1 MALRRSCRDV
11 LMEVIKRPGGFAE
24 DLEVGVGMLAPP
36 SRLQLVVDAFV
47 LGIVNSICL
56 MADLHSEGV
65 TSIELLTR
73 PREPL
78 PDLDG
83 MYMLVPDRENMDL
96 LLQDF
101 AKHPQHRKVHI
112 VCVGRLEASLISLLA
127 ESVALASRVKT
138 LVEIPFTFYH
148 LQDRGFHFGMEEALQ
163 TMFPTPAP
171 SLVDEIAS
179 KLADVC
185 ACLNAY
191 DPSICHANSVFCT
204 NVAKQLQMV
213 LSAQKGSADSKAV
226 HTTVFIVDRS
236 VDMAATLV
244 HEYTYEAALYD
255 LLDGVVFD
263 ANTGVVN
270 RGEKKDL
277 LGESD
282 SAWAQIRD
290 LHISSVAEWLDH
302 AVKDISQKTKTR
314 DASSVN
320 TSELLKMVQ
329 QIPQHKDMAEKL
341 ALHQF
346 LLEKVFQRVEADKI
360 MGGLGGLEQDIAC
373 GVDKDG
379 KDIKATQCQDAL
391 IKFVSNNPDLPS
403 ESRLRLVMLYFAC
416 MANISEKNLTEVLR
430 LSSEDTRILTSLL
443 QTQLME
449 VPDSQ
454 RHKLDKGCVHRGT
467 KEQNARFKQNS
478 RTKEFELSRFEPR
491 IKELVVQLCSGK
503 LSHDEFPLLK
513 GSAAGAPFSVA
524 QSACP
529 AMPDDWSFTPFIQA
543 DTVAVSQ
550 RVIVFVLGG
559 ITHSEIRVVEELR
572 AEYPQIELSLGGTAV
587 ITPRRIMDM
596 FSPLTQA
603 DLAHSSGSR
612 VRRRSQPTL

>member
-1 MALRRSCRDV
+1 
-11 LMEVIKRPGGFAE
+11 
-24 DLEVGVGMLAPP
+24 
-36 SRLQLVVDAFV
+36 
-47 LGIVNSICL
+47 
-56 MADLHSEGV
+56 
-65 TSIELLTR
+65 
-73 PREPL
+73 
-78 PDLDG
+78 
-83 MYMLVPDRENMDL
+83 
-96 LLQDF
+96 
-101 AKHPQHRKVHI
+101 
-112 VCVGRLEASLISLLA
+112 
-127 ESVALASRVKT
+127 
-138 LVEIPFTFYH
+138 
-148 LQDRGFHFGMEEALQ
+148 
-163 TMFPTPAP
+163 
-171 SLVDEIAS
+171 
-179 KLADVC
+179 
-185 ACLNAY
+185 
-191 DPSICHANSVFCT
+191 
-204 NVAKQLQMV
+204 
-213 LSAQKGSADSKAV
+213 
-226 HTTVFIVDRS
+226 
-236 VDMAATLV
+236 
-244 HEYTYEAALYD
+244 
-255 LLDGVVFD
+255 
-263 ANTGVVN
+263 
-270 RGEKKDL
+270 
-277 LGESD
+277 
-282 SAWAQIRD
+282 
-290 LHISSVAEWLDH
+290 
-302 AVKDISQKTKTR
+302 
-314 DASSVN
+314 
-320 TSELLKMVQ
+320 
-329 QIPQHKDMAEKL
+329 
-341 ALHQF
+341 
-346 LLEKVFQRVEADKI
+346 
-360 MGGLGGLEQDIAC
+360 MGEQDIAC

-391 IKFVSNNPDLPS
+391 IKFVSNNSDLPS

-430 LSSEDTRILTSLL
+430 LSSEDTRVLTSLL

-454 RHKLDKGCVHRGT
+454 RHKLDKGCVHRG
-467 KEQNARFKQNS
+467 
-478 RTKEFELSRFEPR
+478 TKEFELSRFEPR

>member
-112 VCVGRLEASLISLLA
+112 VCVGRLEASLISRLA

-270 RGEKKDL
+270 RGDKKDL

-314 DASSVN
+314 DASSLN

-391 IKFVSNNPDLPS
+391 IKFVSNNSDLPS